1 MRRHLHKGN
10 KRFYSSLILH
20 YDMLKHQK
28 DYIDDDERMLI
39 MYYVKHAYQN
49 KRYASIYEKTRFEG
63 IYGRT
68 KNWNTKRVI
77 SKLVR
82 LTGRKGFALDIPC
95 GTGRL
100 SHLIVKSGYQ
110 WIGADI
116 SLEMMMESRKK
127 MMNGMEGSSWWN
139 IRLDAEMMPFKDD
152 SLDCIFSIRFIYHI
166 PVEIRYRMLKEMR
179 RVTKKWMI
187 IDYNYPNKF
196 KELGRRI
203 GSLFGERSIK
213 KRITFP
219 EISKE
224 LRENGLHI
232 YKAIPVSRLFSDNII
247 LLCNK

>member
-1 MRRHLHKGN
+1 
-10 KRFYSSLILH
+10 
-20 YDMLKHQK
+20 
-28 DYIDDDERMLI
+28 
-39 MYYVKHAYQN
+39 MYYVKDAYQH
-49 KRYASIYEKTRFEG
+49 KQYASIYDKRRYEG
-63 IYGRT
+63 LYGRT

-82 LTGRKGFALDIPC
+82 QTGRKGFALDIPC

-100 SHLIVKSGYQ
+100 SHLILKSGYY

-127 MMNGMEGSSWWN
+127 LANGIEENSWWN
-139 IRLDAEMMPFKDD
+139 IRLDAERMPFKDD

-166 PVEIRYRMLKEMR
+166 PEEIRYRILKEMR
-179 RVTKKWMI
+179 RITKKWII
-187 IDYNYPNKF
+187 IDYNYPNHF
-196 KELGRRI
+196 KAFARRM
-203 GSLFGERSIK
+203 GSLFRKRSIK

-224 LRENGLHI
+224 LKENGLTI
-232 YKAIPVSRLFSDNII
+232 CKVLPVSRFFSDNVI